1 MKNQPD
7 PRAAG
12 SDPARDRAR
21 WQRLSALLDEAFE
34 LSPES
39 RPTFLDAACGG
50 DLELRRQV
58 EELLA
63 ADAEAGGFLS
73 VPAAEGAASLFAE
86 IEASASDAQTNGS
99 GRMLGAYRLLG
110 ELGEGGMAVVYLA
123 ERADGQFEQ
132 QVALKLLK
140 QGVHG
145 DLSQRR
151 FLQERQIL
159 ARLQHPAIAR
169 LLDGGVTP
177 DGIPFFAMERVEGVP
192 VTEYCR
198 EQRLKTRQIL
208 GIFLEICDA
217 VQYAHRNLIVHR
229 DLKPSNILVDA
240 AGHVKLLDFG
250 IAKLLAEGSAGA
262 TAEST
267 RTLVRALTPEYAAP
281 EQILDEP
288 VTTATDVYS
297 LGVVLY
303 ELLTGARPYPAAR
316 TGALRLEQS
325 VLEHEPARPSG
336 RVASRERARE
346 LRGDLDW
353 IVLNALQKEPERRYP
368 SAEALVAD
376 LRRHLEGQPVS
387 ARRDTVRYR
396 ASKFVRRHRLGAAA
410 AALVLLTLAG
420 GLVAT
425 TWQARRAEREAR
437 KADAVK
443 EFLKSLFAASAPSE
457 AQGANRTAR
466 ELLDDGARRIE
477 ADLKD
482 QPEVQSEVARLI
494 AATYEQ
500 LGEYDQALRLLQ
512 ADLERRRRDGP
523 GSVTAAALAQ
533 LADVYYDQGRYAEAR
548 PLYEEALAIQ
558 RDTGGKRTPE
568 VAALLWDLG
577 GVKRNS
583 DDLAGAEATDRE
595 ALQIFVATKG
605 DDSREATWVRE
616 SLAIICSQQGR
627 TAEAAAMQ
635 TPVAAWRQAHDGLDH
650 PETIN
655 ARYNLATYLLRL
667 GQIAEAARIEAD
679 VVERQRRVLG
689 PRHDRLA
696 AGLRVLARARYDA
709 GDAEAARPLIAEA
722 LSIHRER
729 FGRGHLQVAIDLAW
743 QALIE
748 SGTGRIGE
756 AEKDARDALRIL
768 ASDRGTVASDLAAM
782 RFYTGSVLAE
792 VGRDADAEV
801 ELTQAIAS
809 FRSRQPAEALL
820 LGYALDALA
829 DIERRTSRTDAA
841 ARLAQEAV
849 AILDRN
855 DSKDHPAVAFAHVRA
870 SAARWADGHPRVGEP
885 ELRSGLDVLTRL
897 YPNGHAQ
904 LAGARF
910 LLGDALARSGRASE
924 ARPFLEAALEWR
936 ESHFGAQD
944 PRTLAA
950 RRSLELSAK
959 RSPARGALISPVERR

>member
-1 MKNQPD
+1 MKNPPD

-34 LSPES
+34 LSPEA
-39 RPTFLDAACGG
+39 RPKFLDAACGG
-50 DLELRRQV
+50 DVELRRQV
-58 EELLA
+58 EELLT
-63 ADAEAGGFLS
+63 ADAAAGEFLS
-73 VPAAEGAASLFAE
+73 VPAAERAAPLFAE
-86 IEASASDAQTNGS
+86 TDAGTTDAPTNAR
-99 GRMLGAYRLLG
+99 GRVIGAYRLLG
-110 ELGEGGMAVVYLA
+110 ELGEGGMALVYLA

-140 QGVHG
+140 HGVHG
-145 DLSQRR
+145 ELSQRR

-192 VTEYCR
+192 VTEYRR
-198 EQRLKTRQIL
+198 EQRLGTRQIL
-208 GIFLEICDA
+208 AIFLEICDA
-217 VQYAHRNLIVHR
+217 VQYAHRNLVVHR

-250 IAKLLAEGSAGA
+250 IAKLLAEGSPGD
-262 TAEST
+262 TAEFT
-267 RTLVRALTPEYAAP
+267 RTLMRALTPEYAAP

-303 ELLTGARPYPAAR
+303 ELLTGARPYPSAR
-316 TGALRLEQS
+316 TGALRLEQA

-336 RVASRERARE
+336 RVESRERARE

-353 IVLNALQKEPERRYP
+353 IVLKALQKEPERRYP
-368 SAEALVAD
+368 SAEALAAD
-376 LRRHLEGQPVS
+376 VRRHLEGQPVS

-410 AALVLLTLAG
+410 AALILLTLAG

-425 TWQARRAEREAR
+425 TWQARRAEREVL

-443 EFLKSLFAASAPSE
+443 DFLKSLFAASAPSE
-457 AQGANRTAR
+457 AQGATRTAR

-477 ADLKD
+477 TDLKD

-494 AATYEQ
+494 AATYQQ
-500 LGEYDQALRLLQ
+500 LGEYDQALRLLR

-523 GSVTAAALAQ
+523 RSVAAAESLTQ

-548 PLYEEALAIQ
+548 PLYEEALVIQ
-558 RDTGGKRTPE
+558 RNTGGGRTPE
-568 VAALLWDLG
+568 VATLLWDLG
-577 GVKRNS
+577 GIKRNT
-583 DDLAGAEATDRE
+583 DDLAGAEATDKE

-627 TAEAAAMQ
+627 TAEAVAMQ
-635 TPVAAWRQAHDGLDH
+635 TPVAAWREAHDGLDH

-696 AGLRVLARARYDA
+696 AGLRVLARARHDA

-729 FGRGHLQVAIDLAW
+729 FGPRHIQVAIDLGW
-743 QALIE
+743 QAQIE
-748 SGTGRIGE
+748 SRTGRIGE

-768 ASDRGTVASDLAAM
+768 TSDSGAVVSDLATM
-782 RFYTGSVLAE
+782 RFYAGSVLAE
-792 VGRDADAEV
+792 VGRDADAEE

-820 LGYALDALA
+820 LGSALDALA
-829 DIERRTSRTDAA
+829 DIERRTRRTDAA
-841 ARLAQEAV
+841 ARRAQEAV

-855 DSKDHPAVAFAHVRA
+855 DCKDHPAVAFAHVRA
-870 SAARWADGHPRVGEP
+870 GAARWADGHPNVGEP
-885 ELRSGLDVLTRL
+885 EMRRGLDVLTRR
-897 YPNGHAQ
+897 YPEGHAQ

-910 LLGDALARSGRASE
+910 LLGDALAGSGRASE
-924 ARPFLEAALEWR
+924 ARPLLEAALEWR

-944 PRTLAA
+944 PRTIAA
-950 RRSLELSAK
+950 RRLLELSPK
-959 RSPARGALISPVERR
+959 GTPAGK